1 MLAGVRVLLVED
13 HRDTAELLRSV
24 LGSQGAG
31 VRVAGS
37 LAEALATLSEGEF
50 DVLVSDIGMP
60 DGNGYELVERL
71 RERERATGREPLPAV
86 AVTAFAS
93 GEDRERALAA
103 GFYDYAAKPIEPAVL
118 IDTVVRA
125 YQRR

>member
-1 MLAGVRVLLVED
+1 VRVLLVED
-13 HRDTAELLRSV
+13 HRDTAELLRAV
-24 LGSQGAG
+24 LGGQGAG
-31 VRVAGS
+31 VRVAAS
-37 LAEALATLSEGEF
+37 LAEALATLGEAEF

-71 RERERATGREPLPAV
+71 RERERAAGREPLPAV

-93 GEDRERALAA
+93 EEDRERALAA
-103 GFYDYAAKPIEPAVL
+103 GFYDYAAKPVEPAVL

-125 YQRR
+125 FQRR